1 MGISLCD
8 NIKEIPAIAEIDM
21 TDMADVAGYTH
32 LLLAYAQTTGT
43 PDAELSML
51 MRRAADTIRH
61 RISAAPAEH
70 LRQLFESYDIL
81 YRLGY
86 RQAPPQRIADECRR
100 RYFDSWVA
108 GNHTI
113 TQGDIYAMLS
123 PAAFAPLRH
132 SGTVTP
138 SHGLT
143 SSCGIFSGAPGAI
156 TPSHGLTSSC
166 DINAHTS
173 PRDIDA
179 RQFAACYTIRE
190 EWIAQLRNR
199 PTFAGVPLAEN
210 YLRLSLL
217 MREDLRAWFRFDQ
230 RSRKRLWVDRNRPAD
245 LSALDT
251 PTLLAYRTF
260 VLTLWP
266 AVTPIPSLNR
276 ATQAPVLAALLSR
289 PDLNP
294 YERRALEMIALFF

>member
-1 MGISLCD
+1 MGISLCA
-8 NIKEIPAIAEIDM
+8 NIKEIPTIAKIDI
-21 TDMADVAGYTH
+21 TNMADVAGYTH

-43 PDAELSML
+43 PGAELRML

-61 RISAAPAEH
+61 RIPAAPAEH

-108 GNHTI
+108 GNHAI
-113 TQGDIYAMLS
+113 SQGDIYAMLS

-132 SGTVTP
+132 S
-138 SHGLT
+138 
-143 SSCGIFSGAPGAI
+143 APNPA
-156 TPSHGLTSSC
+156 
-166 DINAHTS
+166 

-199 PTFAGVPLAEN
+199 PTFTGVPLAEN

-217 MREDLRAWFRFDQ
+217 MREDLRAWFRFDK
-230 RSRKRLWVDRNRPAD
+230 RSRKRLWADRNRPAD

-260 VLTLWP
+260 VHSLWP
-266 AVTPIPSLNR
+266 AVTPTPSLNR
-276 ATQAPVLAALLSR
+276 AAEAPILAALLSR

-294 YERRALEMIALFF
+294 YSRRALEMIALFFNL

>member
-43 PDAELSML
+43 PGAELSML

-81 YRLGY
+81 YRLSY

-132 SGTVTP
+132 SGTV
-138 SHGLT
+138 
-143 SSCGIFSGAPGAI
+143 

-276 ATQAPVLAALLSR
+276 AAEAPVLATLLSR
-289 PDLNP
+289 HDLNP
-294 YERRALEMIALFF
+294 HDRRALKIQ

>member
-8 NIKEIPAIAEIDM
+8 NIKAIPIIAKIDI
-21 TDMADVAGYTH
+21 TDMADVAGYTN
-32 LLLAYAQTTGT
+32 LLLACAQLEATPGT
-43 PDAELSML
+43 ELRML
-51 MRRAADTIRH
+51 MCRAADTIRR
-61 RISAAPAEH
+61 RISAAPSEH
-70 LRQLFESYDIL
+70 LRQLFESYDIF

-100 RYFDSWVA
+100 RYFDSWAA
-108 GNHTI
+108 GNHAI

-132 SGTVTP
+132 SGTVTT
-138 SHGLT
+138 SHGPA
-143 SSCGIFSGAPGAI
+143 SRS
-156 TPSHGLTSSC
+156 
-166 DINAHTS
+166 
-173 PRDIDA
+173 DIDA

-199 PTFAGVPLAEN
+199 PTFTGVPLAEN

-217 MREDLRAWFRFDQ
+217 MREDLRAWFRFEQ
-230 RSRKRLWVDRNRPAD
+230 RSRKRLWADRNRPAD

-251 PTLLAYRTF
+251 STLLAYHAF
-260 VLTLWP
+260 VLSLWP
-266 AVTPIPSLNR
+266 AVTPTPSLNR
-276 ATQAPVLAALLSR
+276 AAEAPVLAALLSR

-294 YERRALEMIALFF
+294 HGRRALTIHANTSII

>member
-1 MGISLCD
+1 MDISLCD
-8 NIKEIPAIAEIDM
+8 NIKAIPTIAGIDI

-43 PDAELSML
+43 PGAELSML
-51 MRRAADTIRH
+51 MRRTADTIRH

-81 YRLGY
+81 YRIGY

-100 RYFDSWVA
+100 RYFDSWVV
-108 GNHTI
+108 GNHAI

-132 SGTVTP
+132 SGAVTT
-138 SHGLT
+138 SHGPA
-143 SSCGIFSGAPGAI
+143 SRS
-156 TPSHGLTSSC
+156 
-166 DINAHTS
+166 
-173 PRDIDA
+173 DIDA

-199 PTFAGVPLAEN
+199 PTFTGVPLAEN

-230 RSRKRLWVDRNRPAD
+230 RSRKRLWADRNRPAD
-245 LSALDT
+245 LSTLDT
-251 PTLLAYRTF
+251 PTLLSYRTF
-260 VLTLWP
+260 VLSLWA
-266 AVTPIPSLNR
+266 AVTPSPSLNR
-276 ATQAPVLAALLSR
+276 AAEAPVLAALLSR

-294 YERRALEMIALFF
+294 YERRALTIHANTAII

>member
-8 NIKEIPAIAEIDM
+8 NIKAIPAIGEVDL
-21 TDMADVAGYTH
+21 TDMADVEGYTR
-32 LLLAYAQTTGT
+32 LLLACAQLEATPGT
-43 PDAELSML
+43 ELRML
-51 MRRAADTIRH
+51 MRRAADTIRR
-61 RISAAPAEH
+61 RISAAPSEH

-86 RQAPPQRIADECRR
+86 RQAPPRRIADECRR

-108 GNHTI
+108 DNHAI

-132 SGTVTP
+132 TLSATP
-138 SHGLT
+138 
-143 SSCGIFSGAPGAI
+143 APGPNAAAS
-156 TPSHGLTSSC
+156 PTSAPASAPG
-166 DINAHTS
+166 IPGGISSSASVN
-173 PRDIDA
+173 IDA
-179 RQFAACYTIRE
+179 RQFAACYTLRE
-190 EWIAQLRNR
+190 EWITQLRNR
-199 PTFAGVPLAEN
+199 PTFTGLPLAEN

-230 RSRKRLWVDRNRPAD
+230 RSRKRLWAYRNRPAD

-251 PTLLAYRTF
+251 PTLLAYHAF
-260 VLTLWP
+260 VLSLWP
-266 AVTPIPSLNR
+266 AVTPTPSLNR
-276 ATQAPVLAALLSR
+276 AAEAPVFAALLSR

-294 YERRALEMIALFF
+294 YERRALKMIALFFNL

>member
-8 NIKEIPAIAEIDM
+8 NIKAIPAIGEVDL
-21 TDMADVAGYTH
+21 TDMADVAGYTN

-43 PDAELSML
+43 PGAELSML
-51 MRRAADTIRH
+51 MCRAADTIRR

-70 LRQLFESYDIL
+70 LRQLFESYDIF

-100 RYFDSWVA
+100 RYFDSWAA
-108 GNHTI
+108 GNHAI

-123 PAAFAPLRH
+123 PAAFAQLPP
-132 SGTVTP
+132 SGAVTT
-138 SHGLT
+138 SHGPA
-143 SSCGIFSGAPGAI
+143 SRS
-156 TPSHGLTSSC
+156 
-166 DINAHTS
+166 
-173 PRDIDA
+173 DIDA
-179 RQFAACYTIRE
+179 RQFAACYTIHE

-199 PTFAGVPLAEN
+199 PTFTGVPLAEN

-230 RSRKRLWVDRNRPAD
+230 RSRKRLWADRNRPAD
-245 LSALDT
+245 LAALDT
-251 PTLLAYRTF
+251 PTLLAYRT
-260 VLTLWP
+260 LNLSLWP
-266 AVTPIPSLNR
+266 AVTPDPAANR
-276 ATQAPVLAALLSR
+276 AADAPIVAALLSR

-294 YERRALEMIALFF
+294 YERRTLTRN